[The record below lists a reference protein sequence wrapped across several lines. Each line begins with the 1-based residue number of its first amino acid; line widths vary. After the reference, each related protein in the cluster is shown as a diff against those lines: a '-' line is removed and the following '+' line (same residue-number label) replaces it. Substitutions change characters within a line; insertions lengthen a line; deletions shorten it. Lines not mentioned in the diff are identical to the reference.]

1 MARALGVD
9 PASLLDLSQN
19 LNPLAP
25 DVAGLAARHLGEL
38 RRYPDPAA
46 ATRLLA
52 EAMAVDADRMLLTNG
67 AAEAIS
73 LVATEIGGKVWS
85 EPEFGLHP
93 RGDSGPVWR
102 SDPHNPSGRL
112 AGPDQ
117 AADVWDEAFY
127 GLATGRWTACRD
139 GIVVGSLTKTFAC
152 PGLRLG
158 YLVADDVLRFARRQP
173 EWSVGSLAAALL
185 ADLLARADLA
195 GWAAAIGAARDELA
209 GVLAERGFAVQA
221 ADAPWVLVRAPG
233 LREALAPH
241 GVLVRDCAGFGL
253 DGTARIAVPDADGL
267 EQLAAA
273 LDRAEI
279 APPDPGTAPGDE
291 GITGVGAGPT
301 RSPEQ
306 GAVPAGADPG
316 PTGNGTEATQARPDV
331 AAILFDVG
339 DSDVDEAAAA
349 DGGRSPGEP
358 VEPFLR

>member
-1 MARALGVD
+1 MD

-19 LNPLAP
+19 LNPFAP

-52 EAMAVDADRMLLTNG
+52 EAMGVDADRLVLTNG

-73 LVATEIGGKVWS
+73 LVTAEVGGQVWS

-102 SDPHNPSGRL
+102 SDPHNPSGHL
-112 AGPDQ
+112 AGPDE

-127 GLATGRWTACRD
+127 PLATGRWTAGRSS
-139 GIVVGSLTKTFAC
+139 IAVGSLTKTFAC

-158 YLVADDVLRFARRQP
+158 YLVADDVRRFARRQP
-173 EWSVGSLAAALL
+173 EWSVGSLAVALL

-209 GVLAERGFAVQA
+209 GVLEERGFTVRA
-221 ADAPWVLVRAPG
+221 ADAPWVLVQAPG

-253 DGTARIAVPDADGL
+253 DGTARVAVPGATGL
-267 EQLAAA
+267 ERLAAA

-279 APPDPGTAPGDE
+279 APPGTGTAPRGE
-291 GITGVGAGPT
+291 GTPGAGGGPT
-301 RSPEQ
+301 RIPEQ
-306 GAVPAGADPG
+306 GTVPAGADPG
-316 PTGNGTEATQARPDV
+316 PAGNGAEATQGRPDV
-331 AAILFDVG
+331 TAIVFDVD
-339 DSDVDEAAAA
+339 DSYVDEAAAA
-349 DGGRSPGEP
+349 GGGRSPGEP
-358 VEPFLR
+358 AERSLR